1 MGDVN
6 RAKAARLCFDR
17 GVTRVD
23 SPNHRLTVAIV
34 GSGPS
39 GFYAAGALLEDESLD
54 VRVDMFERLATPWGL
69 VRFGVAPDHP
79 KIKSVSSVYAK
90 IAGLSTFRFFGNVK
104 VGGEDADITGAE
116 LAGRYD
122 AVIYAVGTEGDR
134 KLGIPGE
141 DLPGSVAAVDFVG
154 WYNGHPDYADLS
166 FDLSGERAVVVG
178 NGNVALD
185 VARILCSP
193 HDRLAKTDIADHAL
207 DALATSNIT
216 EVLVVGRRGAPQA
229 AFTTPELKE
238 LPEFTESGVDVL
250 PEQVAETD
258 GEDALSRVAKRNL
271 KVMRDYAAGD
281 TELGKRHITL
291 RFQRS
296 PIELRGDGKVEELV
310 IGHNELRTGDDGWV
324 SAHDTGQRET
334 VETGLVL
341 RAVGYKGVPIDG
353 LPFDERRGVIP
364 NERGRVEGGEREYVV
379 GWIKRGPTGIIG
391 TNKKDSVETVNRL
404 LEDLEN
410 GTLRRHLLDDTADI
424 ADWVAQ
430 RQPNLVTEEGWQR
443 IDAAER
449 SAGEPHDRPRVK
461 LCDLNDQLDIALQR
475 SKG

>member
-1 MGDVN
+1 MD
-6 RAKAARLCFDR
+6 AS
-17 GVTRVD
+17 D
-23 SPNHRLTVAIV
+23 SPLTVAVV

-39 GFYAAGALLEDESLD
+39 GFYAAGALLEREDLD

-90 IAGLSTFRFFGNVK
+90 IAAQTSFRFFGNVE
-104 VGGEDADITGAE
+104 VGRDITSEE
-116 LAGRYD
+116 LARRYD
-122 AVIYAVGTEGDR
+122 AVIYAVGTQGGR

-154 WYNGHPDYADLS
+154 WYNGHPDYADRS

-193 HDRLAKTDIADHAL
+193 HERLAKTDIADHAL
-207 DALATSNIT
+207 RALATSNIT
-216 EVLVVGRRGAPQA
+216 EVLVVGRRGAAQA

-250 PEQVAETD
+250 PEQVAQAN
-258 GEDALSRVAKRNL
+258 GEDTLSRVAKRNL
-271 KVMRDYAAGD
+271 GVLRDYAAARTD
-281 TELGKRHITL
+281 LGKRHITL

-296 PIELRGDGKVEELV
+296 PLELRGQGKVEELV
-310 IGHNELRTGDDGWV
+310 LGQNEVRTGEDGWV

-334 VETGLVL
+334 ISTGLVL
-341 RAVGYKGVPIDG
+341 RAVGYHGVAISG

-364 NERGRVEGGEREYVV
+364 NDRGRVTDSEREYVV

-391 TNKKDSVETVNRL
+391 TNKKDAVETVTRL
-404 LEDLEN
+404 LEDLHN
-410 GTLRRHLLDDTADI
+410 GTLRRQDRDGTLDIET
-424 ADWVAQ
+424 WLAQ
-430 RQPNLVTEEGWQR
+430 RQPHLVTEEGWQL

-449 SAGEPHDRPRVK
+449 SAGEPHGRPRIK
-461 LCDLNDQLDIALQR
+461 LCDLTSQLDVALRQHR
-475 SKG
+475 G